1 MGKASG
7 KTDKIKAALAKGT
20 LVKDVAR
27 KYEVTLAYVYTLRK
41 RMNAQPTPVKKPA
54 RKPARKPAA
63 RPVLV
68 MPLVSPQPLE
78 VQVAAP
84 AVTVVTPPPPLSR
97 WQLLK
102 NFFRGVR

>member
-20 LVKDVAR
+20 PVMDVAR
-27 KYEVTLAYVYTLRK
+27 KYEVTPAYVYTLRK
-41 RMNAQPTPVKKPA
+41 RMNVQPT
-54 RKPARKPAA
+54 RKPARKPAK
-63 RPVLV
+63 RPTAKPALM

-84 AVTVVTPPPPLSR
+84 AVTVVAPPPPPPMSR
-97 WQLLK
+97 WQRIK
-102 NFFRGVR
+102 SFFRGAR